1 MVTNAL
7 TFDIEDWYQ
16 GLTSTSE
23 NIEQWANFESR
34 VEKNSEFILDKLTTA
49 NIKATFF
56 ILGYVAEHCPR
67 LIKTISGEG
76 HEIGLHGYYHRKV
89 NQLRSDQFIRD
100 IQKTLLIVE
109 ETSGKKVVGFRAPM
123 FSIDRDSMWALEV
136 LKDMGFRYDSSVYP
150 IRNRY
155 YGAPDAPR
163 FAYRPFKNHGFYE
176 IPVST
181 TRIFGKNWP
190 VGGGFYFRAIP
201 YPLFRHEINRLNNQG
216 KPAVLY
222 FHPWEFDLE
231 QPYQKVT
238 LREKVTHF
246 YGRKGLE
253 GKFTQLLKDFKF
265 GPVSELIKNLN

>member
-34 VEKNSEFILDKLTTA
+34 VEKNSEFILDKLTKA
-49 NIKATFF
+49 NVKATFF
-56 ILGYVAEHCPR
+56 ILGYVAEQFPR
-67 LIKTISGEG
+67 LIKTITNDG
-76 HEIGLHGYYHRKV
+76 HEIGLHGYFHRKV
-89 NQLRSDQFIRD
+89 NQLRLDQFIRD

-109 ETSGKKVVGFRAPM
+109 QTSGKKVVGFRAPM
-123 FSIDRDSMWALEV
+123 FSIDHDSMWALEV
-136 LKDMGFRYDSSVYP
+136 LKDMGFRYDSSIFP

-163 FAYRPFKNHGFYE
+163 FAYRPLKNHDFYE

-190 VGGGFYFRAIP
+190 VGGGFYFRAMP

-253 GKFTQLLKDFKF
+253 GKFTRLLEDFKF